1 VRPAHAPGRGAA
13 SARLWRMD
21 LLALIAERPLLLD
34 GGLGRALMERGFAA
48 GECPEEWN
56 ASHPAEV
63 EDIHRSFF
71 AAGADIVNT
80 NTFGGTGMRL
90 EAHGLAARAV
100 ELNEAGAR
108 LAVGVRDRE
117 FPGRFVAGD
126 IGPCGSMVRPM
137 GDAEPQALRATFAEQ
152 ARALVA
158 GGVDLLNIE
167 TMFDLTEATIAVE
180 EAVRAAEGRPVLAS
194 MAYKPA
200 AKGFRTMM
208 GVDPEKAARAL
219 KDAGA
224 TLVGANCEITCE
236 VMADLVPILAEA
248 GGGVT
253 YVQPNAGQPRL
264 VDGETIYDETPEHFA
279 AVVSSYPAMGARI
292 VGGCCGTPPASIAAL
307 SAALGR

>member
-1 VRPAHAPGRGAA
+1 V
-13 SARLWRMD
+13 D

-56 ASHPAEV
+56 VSHPAEI

-71 AAGADIVNT
+71 AAGSDIVNT

-90 EAHGLAARAV
+90 EAHGLATRAV

-108 LAVGVRDRE
+108 LAAGVRDRE

-126 IGPCGSMVRPM
+126 IGPCGHMVGPM
-137 GDAEPQALRATFAEQ
+137 GDAEPAALRATFAEQ

-180 EAVRAAEGRPVLAS
+180 EAVRAAQGRPVLAS

-208 GVDPEKAARAL
+208 GVDPHRAARAL

-224 TLVGANCEITCE
+224 TLVGANCEIACE
-236 VMADLVPILAEA
+236 AMAGLVPVLAEV
-248 GGGVT
+248 GGGIT

-264 VDGETIYDETPEHFA
+264 VDGDTIYDETPEHFA
-279 AVVSSYPAMGARI
+279 AVVSTYPAMGAGI

-307 SAALGR
+307 AAALGR